1 MAAGEPAMPAAVPE
15 DCALGRIYDAAAHD
29 LRASLRHIRLL
40 LEWMVE
46 DHRAELS
53 EAAIEKLDGLGGCA
67 NRLDAL
73 VGGLVELM
81 RLEAAAEPVQAI
93 DAATLVAG
101 ALADAAPPPGFT
113 VRVAGALPAFHGA
126 PGLMRRVFAEL
137 IANAVTHHDRSA
149 GAITI
154 SGAADAKGC
163 RFRVSDDGPGIA
175 PRFHGQVFE
184 PFRTLK
190 PHDEAAGNGLGL
202 ALVRRIVGRHG
213 GQVRIE
219 QPAGDRGCCLVL
231 TLPDQRACAGSGFI

>member
-1 MAAGEPAMPAAVPE
+1 MAITEAGMAAGEPAMLAAVPE
-15 DCALGRIYDAAAHD
+15 DCGLGRIYDAAAHD

-40 LEWMVE
+40 LEWMFE

-53 EAAIEKLDGLGGCA
+53 EAAVEKLDGLRGCA

-93 DAATLVAG
+93 DAATRVAG

-126 PGLMRRVFAEL
+126 PGL
-137 IANAVTHHDRSA
+137 
-149 GAITI
+149 
-154 SGAADAKGC
+154 
-163 RFRVSDDGPGIA
+163 
-175 PRFHGQVFE
+175 
-184 PFRTLK
+184 
-190 PHDEAAGNGLGL
+190 
-202 ALVRRIVGRHG
+202 VRRIVARHG

-231 TLPDQRACAGSGFI
+231 TLPDQRACAGSGSI